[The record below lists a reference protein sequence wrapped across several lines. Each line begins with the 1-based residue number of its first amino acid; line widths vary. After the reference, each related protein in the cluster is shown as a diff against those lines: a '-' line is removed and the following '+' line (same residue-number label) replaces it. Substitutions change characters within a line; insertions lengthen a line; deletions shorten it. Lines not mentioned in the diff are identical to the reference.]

1 MTENVLHFNTE
12 ADFEVYCE
20 ENKITQALFDFEVYC
35 EEDKI
40 NKAQLE
46 VETIT
51 SEGSLCEVS
60 KRTGENT
67 LGKE

>member
-46 VETIT
+46 VKTIT

-60 KRTGENT
+60 EQTGENT

>member
-46 VETIT
+46 VNIRFLIYSVFRVLLGT
-51 SEGSLCEVS
+51 VS
-60 KRTGENT
+60 
-67 LGKE
+67 